1 MKIPSNNNFSVK
13 RLLIVIF
20 VVISVL
26 CIIFFAAISRFNTPL
41 FHAVVINMLAPFQS
55 VTSAVSGKISAFGD
69 YVGDVFYVYDENREL
84 KAQND
89 DLKARA
95 ARSAE
100 LESEN
105 ARLRQLLNYKSNAPQ
120 FDLLPASVIGRNSS
134 TWSNRIIINRGSD
147 DGVRKNMT
155 VVTPDG
161 LVGSVHEA
169 YGSYAEVELITDPRS
184 AVGAIVQR
192 ADSRLAGVVRKYD
205 LSRPVTAGLAGVV
218 MSNETEY
225 PSALDITGY
234 NYTESRY
241 VTDHQKYPE
250 RVIFGS
256 ENRHDFLAWKS
267 VTDNDHIF
275 GQFLWTGI
283 DYLGESTPWPARG
296 FGSGLLDFASYV
308 KPLGY
313 FRKALWSDEPFVHIS
328 TYREPCTYE
337 NSWDVW
343 NYSPGDTVNVVCFTN
358 CHSAEL
364 ELNGEPAG
372 ERKSPDG
379 GTGLIVWK
387 VPYSAGVLEVNGF
400 DGQGRHTAGHSLRTA
415 GCPARL
421 DVAVSEK
428 DAAGGIYIIDVR
440 ILDKDG
446 YQVNDAGNEI
456 ACSIDGPAVI
466 LGMESGSNTDM
477 SLFDGSHRKAFRGR
491 LKAYVKRTGPG
502 SISASFSAEG
512 MEDGIVAL
520 PDSETDI
527 VYSR

>member
-41 FHAVVINMLAPFQS
+41 FHAVVINILAPFQS

-120 FDLLPASVIGRNSS
+120 FDLLPANVIGRNSS

-192 ADSRLAGVVRKYD
+192 ADSRLAGVVKGTAD
-205 LSRPVTAGLAGVV
+205 SSSAINMTNIPQNANIVEGDIIVT
-218 MSNETEY
+218 S
-225 PSALDITGY
+225 
-234 NYTESRY
+234 
-241 VTDHQKYPE
+241 
-250 RVIFGS
+250 
-256 ENRHDFLAWKS
+256 
-267 VTDNDHIF
+267 
-275 GQFLWTGI
+275 
-283 DYLGESTPWPARG
+283 G
-296 FGSGLLDFASYV
+296 FGGMYPKGIVIGTVTSLKNDIGGLLQYAVLYPAVDFQKLEDVAV
-308 KPLGY
+308 
-313 FRKALWSDEPFVHIS
+313 I
-328 TYREPCTYE
+328 TNYREP
-337 NSWDVW
+337 
-343 NYSPGDTVNVVCFTN
+343 
-358 CHSAEL
+358 
-364 ELNGEPAG
+364 
-372 ERKSPDG
+372 
-379 GTGLIVWK
+379 
-387 VPYSAGVLEVNGF
+387 VP
-400 DGQGRHTAGHSLRTA
+400 
-415 GCPARL
+415 
-421 DVAVSEK
+421 
-428 DAAGGIYIIDVR
+428 
-440 ILDKDG
+440 
-446 YQVNDAGNEI
+446 
-456 ACSIDGPAVI
+456 
-466 LGMESGSNTDM
+466 
-477 SLFDGSHRKAFRGR
+477 
-491 LKAYVKRTGPG
+491 
-502 SISASFSAEG
+502 
-512 MEDGIVAL
+512 AL
-520 PDSETDI
+520 PPAAAPSAPAANQGEAK
-527 VYSR
+527 